1 MRVHSKR
8 SAFAIHLQR
17 RSATCDLAVR
27 PFVQRRLSGE
37 NGAAALKHAISVGV
51 SDIPENVSGSE
62 VALRFGDLRYTSVM
76 SLRRKALYSF
86 LSLAALLA
94 SPSTRAQS
102 AETDVDL
109 ELVLAVDASR
119 SMAPYEQKIQRD
131 GYVAAF
137 GRKEVIDAID
147 EGVHGRVAIIY
158 VEWAGSTLQ
167 RIIVPWTLVDSPE
180 SAAKFAAKLDQ
191 PIPPTQSRTSIS
203 GAIDF
208 SSALFDN
215 NGFKGTRTVIDIS
228 GDGVN
233 NIGRPV
239 TEARYQALAKGIT
252 INGLPVMINDDLSA
266 DWAVDLDIYYSNCVI
281 GGPGAFMIPVIS
293 WDQFPEVVRRKLVL
307 ELAGDVP
314 ITHETDRSIFHKADK
329 RPSEELP
336 VVLTQNKSENDCL
349 SGERIWRQRMQNR

>member
-1 MRVHSKR
+1 
-8 SAFAIHLQR
+8 
-17 RSATCDLAVR
+17 
-27 PFVQRRLSGE
+27 
-37 NGAAALKHAISVGV
+37 
-51 SDIPENVSGSE
+51 
-62 VALRFGDLRYTSVM
+62 M

-349 SGERIWRQRMQNR
+349 SGERIWRQRMQNREFP